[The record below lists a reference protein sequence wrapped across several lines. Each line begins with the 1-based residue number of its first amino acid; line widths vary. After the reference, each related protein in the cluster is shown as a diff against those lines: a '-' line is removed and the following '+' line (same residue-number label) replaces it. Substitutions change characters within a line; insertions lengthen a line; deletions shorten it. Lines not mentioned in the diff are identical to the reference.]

1 LLKQQQAGD
10 STTISQTDND
20 LSQQEQKRTDAQVIC
35 AFAVDHDDERDLS
48 DFMDEFNDLQIGQST
63 NNNPNLGSSFQSILE
78 RMANEET
85 HLAEPDVSDPTTHL
99 STQDIE
105 LLAQRWSISDLNPRH
120 ESRERIIALL
130 STLNALCTKYIADWL
145 VVEIELQ
152 LWAKSPSLQLLLC
165 TLNTLTIC
173 KQSQY
178 GFTFRSVS
186 PETSNQY
193 FSYVYNIFTNS
204 LQQLFGQTD
213 HDIIINANK
222 FVDIFA
228 SQQGQNETNVQK
240 LVQATQILRLLTILC
255 DKYIVDV
262 TIKRKL
268 EHAQTIDDDR
278 DVQNNNDVDYEDEDL
293 EDEDLIESDEE

>member
-1 LLKQQQAGD
+1 
-10 STTISQTDND
+10 
-20 LSQQEQKRTDAQVIC
+20 
-35 AFAVDHDDERDLS
+35 
-48 DFMDEFNDLQIGQST
+48 M
-63 NNNPNLGSSFQSILE
+63 
-78 RMANEET
+78 
-85 HLAEPDVSDPTTHL
+85 
-99 STQDIE
+99 
-105 LLAQRWSISDLNPRH
+105 
-120 ESRERIIALL
+120 
-130 STLNALCTKYIADWL
+130 
-145 VVEIELQ
+145 Q